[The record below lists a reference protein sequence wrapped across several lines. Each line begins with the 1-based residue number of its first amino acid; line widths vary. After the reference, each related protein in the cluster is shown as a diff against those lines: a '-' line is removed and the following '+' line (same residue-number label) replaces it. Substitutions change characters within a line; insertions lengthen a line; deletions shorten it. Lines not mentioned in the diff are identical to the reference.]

1 MNMKSNEILRK
12 QILFENLSE
21 EELQKIKGLLKEVTF
36 KKGDSI
42 FAVGEETRGIFLIQS
57 GRVEIFKSTADGWK
71 QTLSVLGP
79 GSFFGELSIIE
90 DRRHEANAVAIED
103 SELFLIAEED
113 FKEIERKDLE
123 LAVKILKK
131 LVTVLSKNLRQ
142 MNEVFLKAI
151 VSY

>member
-1 MNMKSNEILRK
+1 MKSNEILRE

-21 EELQKIKGLLKEVTF
+21 EELRRIKGLLNVVTF

-57 GRVEIFKSTADGWK
+57 GRVEIFKSTVDGWK

-90 DRRHEANAVAIED
+90 DRRHEANAVAMED
-103 SELFLIAEED
+103 SELFLIAKED
-113 FKEIERKDLE
+113 FKRIEKEDLE

-131 LVTVLSKNLRQ
+131 LVTILSKNLRQ

>member
-1 MNMKSNEILRK
+1 MKSNDILRE

-21 EELQKIKGLLKEVTF
+21 EELQKIKGLLKKVMF

-42 FAVGEETRGIFLIQS
+42 FAEGEETRGIFLIQS
-57 GRVEIFKSTADGWK
+57 GKIEIFKSTVDGWK

-90 DRRHEANAVAIED
+90 NRRHEANAVAIED
-103 SELFLIAEED
+103 SELFLITKED
-113 FKEIERKDLE
+113 FRGIEGEDLE

-131 LVTVLSKNLRQ
+131 LVAVLSKNLRQ

>member
-1 MNMKSNEILRK
+1 MKSNEILRE

-21 EELQKIKGLLKEVTF
+21 EELLRIKGLLKEVTF

-57 GRVEIFKSTADGWK
+57 GRIEIFKSTVDGWK

-103 SELFLIAEED
+103 SELFLIAKED
-113 FKEIERKDLE
+113 FKRIEREDLE

-142 MNEVFLKAI
+142 MNDVFLKAL

>member
-1 MNMKSNEILRK
+1 MKSDDILRE
-12 QILFENLSE
+12 QILFENLND
-21 EELQKIKGLLKEVTF
+21 EELLRIRRLLKEITF

-42 FAVGEETRGIFLIQS
+42 FSAGDETKGIFLIKS
-57 GRVEIFKSTADGWK
+57 GRVEIFKSTVDGWK

-103 SELFLIAEED
+103 SELFLIAKED
-113 FKEIERKDLE
+113 FKGIEREDLE

-131 LVTVLSKNLRQ
+131 LVTVLGKNLRQ
-142 MNEVFLKAI
+142 MNEVFLKAL

>member
-1 MNMKSNEILRK
+1 MESNDVLRE

-21 EELQKIKGLLKEVTF
+21 EELQRIKGLLKEVTF

-42 FAVGEETRGIFLIQS
+42 FSIGEETRGIFLIQS
-57 GRVEIFKSTADGWK
+57 GRVEIFKSTVDGWK

-103 SELFLIAEED
+103 SKLFLIAKED
-113 FKEIERKDLE
+113 FKGIEREDLE

-131 LVTVLSKNLRQ
+131 LVTVLSRNLRQ
-142 MNEVFLKAI
+142 MNEVFLKAL